1 MKEHP
6 SDKDLLKEGTTT
18 RADLK
23 TTLKTL
29 VPRLL
34 ADLRT
39 MAQALWHRLRR

>member
-6 SDKDLLKEGTTT
+6 SDKDLLKEGTST

-29 VPRLL
+29 APRLL
-34 ADLRT
+34 ADLRA
-39 MAQALWHRLRR
+39 MAQRLWHRLRR